1 MKYML
6 YQLHLMNHGHNNN
19 SGCDHYKQGFKS
31 QAFPLIKVGDSQKES
46 EETKM
51 ATTNNQIILMECVT
65 RGIIEP
71 VHTYARWKEL
81 GFQVQK
87 GQKALFK
94 TAIYKCVEKK
104 DADGNTTSKKM
115 FPKMSAF
122 FGKSQVQPIAT
133 RA

>member
-1 MKYML
+1 
-6 YQLHLMNHGHNNN
+6 
-19 SGCDHYKQGFKS
+19 
-31 QAFPLIKVGDSQKES
+31 
-46 EETKM
+46 M

-104 DADGNTTSKKM
+104 DADGNITSKKM
-115 FPKMSAF
+115 FPKISAF